1 MNTQPTRETKFPT
14 GTLVFGLILM
24 VIASVS
30 LSKNLLNWSLDTPL
44 LFIGVFALAGIVMI
58 VSGITSALRR
68 GERSDK
74 IPPPANPNF

>member
-24 VIASVS
+24 VIAAVS

-68 GERSDK
+68 SERSDK